1 MSEASGLPDCMVTR
15 RGLLLAGG
23 VAAGCTSLASG
34 GGGTT
39 AQTPLETANAALV
52 TNFCLDWALRDVE
65 KLVPYLAD
73 NLIYQMFEKR
83 PDLIGVE
90 EFRREVGPFLKDL
103 ARVEWEILRTFTIGQ
118 VVINE
123 RVDHF
128 VAKPGG
134 RSMHFPI
141 VGLFVVKDGKIE
153 LWRDYSLPGGK
164 NRMEIE
170 KADARTIAPAAVS
183 AATLP

>member
-1 MSEASGLPDCMVTR
+1 MNETNGLADCMFSR

-23 VAAGCTSLASG
+23 LAAGCTELASG
-34 GGGTT
+34 DGGN
-39 AQTPLETANAALV
+39 AARTPLEQANADLV
-52 TNFCLDWALRDVE
+52 TRFCLDWALRDVE

-83 PDLIGVE
+83 PDLIGLE

-128 VAKPGG
+128 IAKPGG

-141 VGLFVVKDGKIE
+141 AGLFVVKAGKIE

-164 NRMEIE
+164 ARMEIE
-170 KADARTIAPAAVS
+170 KS
-183 AATLP
+183 

>member
-1 MSEASGLPDCMVTR
+1 MNELNDLPEFLLSR
-15 RGLLLAGG
+15 RGLLITGG
-23 VAAGCTSLASG
+23 LAAGCTGLASG
-34 GGGTT
+34 GGSDA

-52 TNFCLDWALRDVE
+52 TRFCLDWALRDVE

-73 NLIYQMFEKR
+73 NLVYQMFEKR
-83 PDLIGVE
+83 PDMIGIE

-103 ARVEWEILRTFTIGQ
+103 ARVEWDILRTFTIGQ

-128 VAKPGG
+128 IARPGG

-141 VGLFVVKDGKIE
+141 AGLFVVKNGKIE

-170 KADARTIAPAAVS
+170 KTDG
-183 AATLP
+183 

>member
-1 MSEASGLPDCMVTR
+1 MNEMNGLPDLLLSR
-15 RGLLLAGG
+15 RGLLMAAGL
-23 VAAGCTSLASG
+23 AAGCTGLASG
-34 GGGTT
+34 GGGGT
-39 AQTPLETANAALV
+39 AQTPLEQANADLV
-52 TNFCLDWALRDVE
+52 TRFCLDWELRDVE

-83 PDLIGVE
+83 PDIIGIE

-123 RVDHF
+123 RVDRF
-128 VAKPGG
+128 IAKPGG

-141 VGLFVVKDGKIE
+141 VGLFVVKNSKIE

-164 NRMEIE
+164 NQMQVE
-170 KADARTIAPAAVS
+170 PAG
-183 AATLP
+183 

>member
-1 MSEASGLPDCMVTR
+1 MNEINGLADCMFSR
-15 RGLLLAGG
+15 RGLLVAGGLAGG
-23 VAAGCTSLASG
+23 LAAGCTELASG
-34 GGGTT
+34 GGGK
-39 AQTPLETANAALV
+39 AASTPLETANADLV
-52 TNFCLDWALRDVE
+52 TRFCLDWALRDVE

-83 PDLIGVE
+83 PDLIGLE

-141 VGLFVVKDGKIE
+141 AGLFVVKTGKIE

-164 NRMEIE
+164 SRMEIE
-170 KADARTIAPAAVS
+170 KA
-183 AATLP
+183 

>member
-1 MSEASGLPDCMVTR
+1 MNETNGLADFMFSR
-15 RGLLLAGG
+15 RGLLVAGG
-23 VAAGCTSLASG
+23 LAAGCTGLATG
-34 GGGTT
+34 GDAGD
-39 AQTPLETANAALV
+39 ARTPLETANADLV
-52 TNFCLDWALRDVE
+52 TRFCLDWALRDVE

-83 PDLIGVE
+83 PDLIGLE

-141 VGLFVVKDGKIE
+141 AGLFVVKAGKIE

-164 NRMEIE
+164 ARMEIE
-170 KADARTIAPAAVS
+170 KS
-183 AATLP
+183 

>member
-1 MSEASGLPDCMVTR
+1 MGLNEAGGLSELLLSR
-15 RGLLLAGG
+15 RGLLVASSLAGG
-23 VAAGCTSLASG
+23 LAASCTGLANG
-34 GGGTT
+34 GDT
-39 AQTPLETANAALV
+39 ASTPLEKTNADLV
-52 TNFCLDWALRDVE
+52 TRFCLDWALRDVE
-65 KLVPYLAD
+65 RLVPYLAD
-73 NLIYQMFEKR
+73 NLVYQMFEKR
-83 PDLIGVE
+83 PDIIGVE

-103 ARVEWEILRTFTIGQ
+103 ARVEWDILRTFTIGQ

-128 VAKPGG
+128 IAKPGG

-141 VGLFVVKDGKIE
+141 AGLFVVKNGKIE

-170 KADARTIAPAAVS
+170 KG
-183 AATLP
+183 